1 MSNFYRLKSHPNRY
15 LYNHL
20 EAVARQTAKIFETGL
35 VNSSFISQKDYY
47 NELIRTAYVTG
58 ATHDIGKGTKY
69 FQQYLLD
76 KLDFD
81 PLLKSHSFIS
91 SLYSSFALSRDPV
104 LSNENRDFL
113 ILVSSLAIQ
122 GHHGSLK
129 RPTSFLKGLDF
140 FDERK
145 IFLRQVESFENVQE
159 IEGISNKLK
168 IFSFSQFIDEWETC
182 LFDFCKILL
191 KWEKI
196 LKNVKDYNDPYF
208 LIHTMFSSLLD
219 ADRLDA
225 SSLSIIRNYHIN
237 NNSISNYVS
246 NLHTEQLANKIKQ
259 DRESLSNQLNKNR
272 EFLFNQLNRISREV
286 DLNQKILTLTAPT
299 GIGKTLSSMNFAINL
314 RNRISETMRYT
325 PRIIYVAPFISI
337 LDQNVKVFEKA
348 LQSNIQSNV
357 LLLQHHLAPINY
369 YKDIVK
375 EQKNETYNIPQ
386 SELFIDGWHSEI
398 IVTTFIQ
405 FFNTI
410 FGRYTSQL
418 RRFHNLI
425 GSIVILDEI
434 QSIPFEYWGIV
445 REVLLFLGN
454 RLKCTIIMMTATQ
467 PLIFHKN
474 ELFEIAPKFV
484 DFPKR
489 VTFYSKINHAL
500 TLDEF
505 CMDVKIKIR
514 EYPTK
519 SILIETNTIRSAIEV
534 YNAINNFR
542 TVFFLSSQVIPI
554 HRGPRITEIDNRLK
568 NSEPIV
574 LVSTQVV
581 EAGVDLDF
589 NIAVRDIGPIDSIIQ
604 TAGRC
609 NRNGIRKD
617 TESPF
622 FIYRV
627 VNKENNS
634 EIAKSVYGPVA
645 IEISKDL
652 LIKNQSIEDL
662 LNSYYHEIS
671 TRRSGQKSVNIK
683 ENIKELNYESIEENF
698 NLIDQEFKEP
708 VFIEYD
714 DEATSIW
721 NEFLSIFNNSNKKI
735 NSRSQILRIRHL
747 MEQYMISVSRDDIN
761 RFGLQENFGIYKVD
775 KKDINEIYNN
785 ITGFAHS

>member
-1 MSNFYRLKSHPNRY
+1 V
-15 LYNHL
+15 
-20 EAVARQTAKIFETGL
+20 AVAHKSKEILANCLLYTNLF
-35 VNSSFISQKDYY
+35 SQKDDYY
-47 NELIRTAYVTG
+47 QDLIRTAYVIG
-58 ATHDIGKGTKY
+58 ACHDIGKGTSY
-69 FQQYLLD
+69 FQQYLLNEMN
-76 KLDFD
+76 FD

-91 SLYSSFALSRDPV
+91 SLYSSFVISRDPEIV
-104 LSNENRDFL
+104 NENRDFL
-113 ILVSSLAIQ
+113 ILASSLAIQ

-129 RPTSFLKGLDF
+129 RPTNVLKGFDF

-145 IFLRQVESFENVQE
+145 IFLQQIESFQNIKEME
-159 IEGISNKLK
+159 IISNNLK
-168 IFSFSQFIDEWETC
+168 IFSFSKFINEWETC
-182 LFDFCKILL
+182 LFEFGKTLIRWNKIV
-191 KWEKI
+191 
-196 LKNVKDYNDPYF
+196 KNVKDYRDPYF

-225 SSLSIIRNYHIN
+225 SSLSIKRNHNIN

-246 NLHTEQLANKIKQ
+246 TLRTKQLANQI
-259 DRESLSNQLNKNR
+259 NKNR
-272 EFLFNQLNRISREV
+272 EFLFNQLHRISREV

-314 RNRISETMRYT
+314 RNRISETMKYT

-348 LQSNIQSNV
+348 LQSKMQSNI
-357 LLLQHHLAPINY
+357 LLLHHHLAPINY
-369 YKDIVK
+369 FKDIVK

-386 SELFIDGWHSEI
+386 SELLIDGWHSEI

-454 RLKCTIIMMTATQ
+454 ELKCTIIMMTATQ
-467 PLIFHKN
+467 PLIFHEN
-474 ELFEIAPKFV
+474 EIFEIAPKFV

-489 VTFYSKINHAL
+489 VTFYSKTSQAL

-505 CMDVKIKIR
+505 CIEVKRKIR
-514 EYPTK
+514 EYPTN

-542 TVFFLSSQVIPI
+542 TVYFLSSQLIPI
-554 HRGPRITEIDNRLK
+554 HRRPRIIEIDNRLK
-568 NSEPIV
+568 NLEPLI

-589 NIAVRDIGPIDSIIQ
+589 NIAIRDIGPIDSIIQ

-627 VNKENNS
+627 INKENSS
-634 EIAKSVYGPVA
+634 EIAKSVYGRVA

-671 TRRSGQKSVNIK
+671 MRRSGQKSVEIK
-683 ENIKELNYESIEENF
+683 ENIKELNYESIEDNF
-698 NLIDQEFKEP
+698 NLIEQEFKEP
-708 VFIEYD
+708 VFIEYNG
-714 DEATSIW
+714 EATNIW
-721 NEFLSIFNNSNKKI
+721 NEFLNIFNNPSQNL

-747 MEQYMISVSRDDIN
+747 MEQYMISVSKDDIN

-775 KKDINEIYNN
+775 KEDINEVYNM
-785 ITGFAHS
+785 ITGFNIS

>member
-1 MSNFYRLKSHPNRY
+1 M
-15 LYNHL
+15 
-20 EAVARQTAKIFETGL
+20 
-35 VNSSFISQKDYY
+35 
-47 NELIRTAYVTG
+47 
-58 ATHDIGKGTKY
+58 
-69 FQQYLLD
+69 
-76 KLDFD
+76 
-81 PLLKSHSFIS
+81 
-91 SLYSSFALSRDPV
+91 
-104 LSNENRDFL
+104 
-113 ILVSSLAIQ
+113 
-122 GHHGSLK
+122 
-129 RPTSFLKGLDF
+129 
-140 FDERK
+140 
-145 IFLRQVESFENVQE
+145 
-159 IEGISNKLK
+159 
-168 IFSFSQFIDEWETC
+168 
-182 LFDFCKILL
+182 
-191 KWEKI
+191 
-196 LKNVKDYNDPYF
+196 
-208 LIHTMFSSLLD
+208 
-219 ADRLDA
+219 
-225 SSLSIIRNYHIN
+225 
-237 NNSISNYVS
+237 
-246 NLHTEQLANKIKQ
+246 
-259 DRESLSNQLNKNR
+259 
-272 EFLFNQLNRISREV
+272 

-314 RNRISETMRYT
+314 RNRISETMKYT

-348 LQSNIQSNV
+348 LQSKMQSNI

-369 YKDIVK
+369 FKDIVK

-386 SELFIDGWHSEI
+386 SELLIDGWHSEI

-425 GSIVILDEI
+425 NSIVILDEI

-454 RLKCTIIMMTATQ
+454 ELKCTIIMMTATQ
-467 PLIFHKN
+467 PLIFHQN
-474 ELFEIAPKFV
+474 EIFEIAPKFV

-489 VTFYSKINHAL
+489 VTFYSKTNQAL

-505 CMDVKIKIR
+505 CIEVKRKIR
-514 EYPTK
+514 EYPTN
-519 SILIETNTIRSAIEV
+519 SILIETNTIRSATEV

-554 HRGPRITEIDNRLK
+554 HRRPRITEIYNRLQ
-568 NSEPIV
+568 NSEPII

-609 NRNGIRKD
+609 NRNGVRKD

-627 VNKENNS
+627 INKENSS
-634 EIAKSVYGPVA
+634 EIAKSVYGRVA

-652 LIKNQSIEDL
+652 LIKSQSIEDL

-671 TRRSGQKSVNIK
+671 MRRSGQKSVEIK
-683 ENIKELNYESIEENF
+683 ENIKELNYESIEDNF
-698 NLIDQEFKEP
+698 NLIEQEFKEP
-708 VFIEYD
+708 VFIEYN
-714 DEATSIW
+714 DEATNIW
-721 NEFLSIFNNSNKKI
+721 NEFLNIFNNPNQKL

-747 MEQYMISVSRDDIN
+747 MEQYMISVSKDDIN

-775 KKDINEIYNN
+775 KKDINEVYNM
-785 ITGFAHS
+785 ITGFNIS